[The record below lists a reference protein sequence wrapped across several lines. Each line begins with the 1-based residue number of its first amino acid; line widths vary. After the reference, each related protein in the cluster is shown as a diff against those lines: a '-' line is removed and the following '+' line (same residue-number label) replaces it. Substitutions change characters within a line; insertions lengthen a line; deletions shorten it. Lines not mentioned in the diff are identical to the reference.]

1 MAADFKQRL
10 QNLKQRRLGL
20 DVITKS
26 AALSGSQFAEMP
38 SQTESYEKRAQTDA
52 LKYGLGAMQ
61 EVDQR
66 YTAICYE
73 EGNRVSAQLASG
85 LAVSQISVKFDYQ
98 GSVPLNVHIRG
109 TSDVD
114 LLVLHDE
121 FATFDRSGRQAYTYP
136 PYVKSVMSEMQR
148 LRANCETILPARFP
162 AATVKCDGSKSI
174 RIEGGSLQ
182 RKIDVV
188 PAHWHNTAAYQSS
201 LQKKDR
207 EICILDT
214 SVPTTIGNRP
224 FMHMHC
230 INIKDTLTNGGA
242 KKVIRLL
249 KNLSK
254 DSDQNIILSSY
265 DIAGLAWHF
274 DNASLN
280 RPRYLEVS
288 LIAETQGHLHRL
300 IHDRPYCEALMVPD
314 QSRKIIDS
322 PEKFTS
328 LIGLAFEVD
337 GLAAQI
343 MRELDPFGFQTPQTI
358 RKRLSEA
365 YM

>member
-1 MAADFKQRL
+1 MATDFKQRL
-10 QNLKQRRLGL
+10 QNLKQRRLGIDAL
-20 DVITKS
+20 AKS
-26 AALSGSQFAEMP
+26 AALSDLRFADAA
-38 SQTESYEKRAQTDA
+38 SRTESYETRAKSDA

-61 EVDQR
+61 EVDGR

-73 EGNRVSAQLASG
+73 DGERVRAQLASG
-85 LAVSQISVKFDYQ
+85 LAESAIRVTFDYQ
-98 GSVPLNVHIRG
+98 GSVPLNIHIRG

-121 FATFDRSGRQAYTYP
+121 FVTVDPSGPQAHTYSHTG
-136 PYVKSVMSEMQR
+136 KSVIGEMGR
-148 LRANCETILPARFP
+148 LRSNCEQILPIRFP
-162 AATVKCDGSKSI
+162 AATVNCGGSKSI
-174 RIEGGSLQ
+174 RIEGGSLR

-188 PAHWHNTAAYQSS
+188 PAHWHHTATYQASS
-201 LQKKDR
+201 RKHDR

-230 INIKDTLTNGGA
+230 INAKDTLTKGGA

-254 DSDQNIILSSY
+254 DSGRGITLSSY
-265 DIAGLAWHF
+265 DIAALTWHF
-274 DNASLN
+274 DDASLN
-280 RPRYLEVS
+280 RPWYLEVA
-288 LIAETQGHLHRL
+288 LIAETQDHLHRFL
-300 IHDRPYCEALMVPD
+300 QNRPYCEALMVPD

-322 PEKFTS
+322 PVKFAS
-328 LIGLAFEVD
+328 LIGLSMEVD
-337 GLAAQI
+337 ELAAQI
-343 MRELDPFGFQTPQTI
+343 ARELDPMGIQTPQTI

-365 YM
+365 YV

>member
-1 MAADFKQRL
+1 MASDFKQRL
-10 QNLKQRRLGL
+10 QNLKQRRHGF
-20 DVITKS
+20 DVLAKS
-26 AALSGSQFAEMP
+26 AALSDIRFAEIA
-38 SQTESYEKRAQTDA
+38 SQTESYEKRAKSDA

-61 EVDQR
+61 EVDKR
-66 YTAICYE
+66 YTSICYE
-73 EGNRVSAQLASG
+73 EGDRVSAQLASG
-85 LAVSQISVKFDYQ
+85 LADSQISVKFDYQ

-121 FATFDRSGRQAYTYP
+121 FVTLDWFGPQAHTYGH
-136 PYVKSVMSEMQR
+136 YGKSVISEMQR
-148 LRANCETILPARFP
+148 LRLNCEKMLPVRFP

-174 RIEGGSLQ
+174 RIEGGSLK

-188 PAHWHNTAAYQSS
+188 PAHWHHTAAYQAS
-201 LQKKDR
+201 LQKQDR

-224 FMHMHC
+224 FMHMHR
-230 INIKDTLTNGGA
+230 INTKETLTNGGV

-254 DSDQNIILSSY
+254 DSDLNITLSSY
-265 DIAGLAWHF
+265 DIAGLVWHF
-274 DNASLN
+274 DNVSLN
-280 RPRYLEVS
+280 RPSYLEVA

-300 IHDRPYCEALMVPD
+300 IQDRPYCEALMVPD

-322 PEKFTS
+322 SEKFAS
-328 LIGLAFEVD
+328 LIGLTVEVD
-337 GLAAQI
+337 ELAAQI
-343 MRELDPFGFQTPQTI
+343 ALELDPMGLQTPQTI

-365 YM
+365 YV